1 MTDAFDLTGK
11 VAVVTGGNSGIGLG
25 FADALA
31 RAGADVSIWGRDV
44 RRNAEAAVQLEARGH
59 RVLPLE
65 VDVTDEA
72 AVVAAT
78 QEVATQLGRIDS
90 CFANAGRPATGTG
103 FLETSLDDF
112 RAVTSVNLDG
122 AFVTLREAAKQM
134 VAQGTGGSLV
144 VTASLAAI
152 SGVPRGQ
159 AYAATKAGVIAM
171 TNGIAVEMARHD
183 IRANAI
189 LPGWIESA
197 MTEGL
202 FSWDKFSEKVLPRV
216 PMRRWGTGDD
226 FGAIAVYLASDA
238 SRYHTGDAMVIDG
251 GYSKF

>member
-1 MTDAFDLTGK
+1 MTNPFDLTGR

-44 RRNAEAAVQLEARGH
+44 RRNAEAAAQLEAHGH

-65 VDVTDEA
+65 VDVADEQAVTA
-72 AVVAAT
+72 AM
-78 QEVATQLGRIDS
+78 QEVVTRLGRVDS
-90 CFANAGRPATGTG
+90 CFANAGRAATGTG

-112 RAVTSVNLDG
+112 RAVTKVNLDG
-122 AFVTLREAAKQM
+122 AFVTLREAARQM
-134 VAQGTGGSLV
+134 VAQGSGGSLV
-144 VTASLAAI
+144 VTASTAAI
-152 SGVPRGQ
+152 FGVPRGQ
-159 AYAATKAGVIAM
+159 AYAATKAGVVAM
-171 TNGIAVEMARHD
+171 TNAIAVEMASHD

-202 FSWDKFSEKVLPRV
+202 FAWDKFCEKVLPRV
-216 PMRRWGTGDD
+216 PMRRWGTPDD
-226 FGAIAVYLASDA
+226 FGGVAVYLASDA
-238 SRYHTGDAMVIDG
+238 SRYHTGDALLIDG